1 MIVHALTSFAS
12 CATRQVRADTCK
24 IYLVAPNN
32 SLVLGSVQ
40 PQTDEV
46 YQEAIKHAKVLK
58 LFDVDQCVVSDALD
72 GRCGV
77 FFAVCG
83 HYFFYDVR
91 IRVTN

>member
-58 LFDVDQCVVSDALD
+58 LFDVDDALD

-83 HYFFYDVR
+83 HHFFYDVR